1 MSLTLLYFNINGLAA
16 RIRLACAV
24 GGVALKDHRFSDRAE
39 FTAMKAAGEL
49 PFGQVPCLLITEKD
63 GTITKLAQSSAILR
77 FVCSLGGLLPTD
89 PVVAARVDAAVAAE
103 GDAFSSFGAISYPAR
118 NGLDHLDAAAL
129 EKAFENHRAEVIVR
143 RFFLRK
149 CFPRAPAH
157 GFPYP
162 LSPPAAAPPGVSG
175 KVSRG
180 QRHRVGVRHRRAVA
194 CGLCVGHAP
203 LRCEC
208 GRRCQLTSRNA
219 GAVPTHQR
227 VFDKVP
233 LSG

>member
-16 RIRLACAV
+16 RIRLACEV
-24 GGVALKDHRFSDRAE
+24 GGVPFKDQRFSDRAE

-49 PFGQVPCLLITEKD
+49 PFGQVPCLLITGKD

-118 NGLDHLDAAAL
+118 NGLDHLDAAVL

-143 RFFLRK
+143 RFFPRK

-157 GFPYP
+157 GFPSAP
-162 LSPPAAAPPGVSG
+162 SFPSCSRATWGTLKSLSRAAPPGG
-175 KVSRG
+175 CAAPPCRRLRTLRG
-180 QRHRVGVRHRRAVA
+180 ARTSTMCVR
-194 CGLCVGHAP
+194 AP
-203 LRCEC
+203 LPTYQQKRW
-208 GRRCQLTSRNA
+208 GR
-219 GAVPTHQR
+219 THASTR
-227 VFDKVP
+227 F
-233 LSG
+233 